1 MDFVPLIDHDKETI
15 RQRLAKMP
23 KPLLIVF
30 LITLAITYYYE
41 VCKAPKPQDPP
52 VVSAEKR

>member
-30 LITLAITYYYE
+30 LITMAITYYYE
-41 VCKAPKPQDPP
+41 VYKAPKPQNPAP
-52 VVSAEKR
+52 ISAEKK